1 MKDTLFQTNIKKQFE
16 FDESVA
22 SVFDDM
28 LERSIPFYKEQIDLI
43 AHFASLHLKEGG
55 LVYDLGS
62 STGNALFALHS
73 LSPQSQ
79 LVGIDSSSAMCER
92 ALLKAQAYGSNARFI
107 CEDFLTFSF
116 DPCDVVIASWT
127 MQFVRP
133 LMREKMIKKIFESLK
148 SGGVFLMSEKV
159 LGSDK
164 ELTHSMIE
172 YYHRYKITQGYT
184 QFEINQKREALENV
198 LIPYTLD
205 ENIDMLKNAGFSC
218 VEVLFKWVNFALLIA
233 KKEGK

>member
-1 MKDTLFQTNIKKQFE
+1 MKDTLFQSQINKQFE

-28 LERSIPFYKEQIDLI
+28 LERSIPFYKEQIELI
-43 AHFASLHLKEGG
+43 AHFASSHLQDLG

-62 STGNALFALHS
+62 STGNALFALHK
-73 LSPQSQ
+73 LCPKAR
-79 LVGIDSSSAMCER
+79 LVGIDSSKAMCER
-92 ALLKAQAYGSNARFI
+92 ALLKAGAYGIKAEFV
-107 CEDFLTFSF
+107 CEDFFSYPF
-116 DPCDVVIASWT
+116 EESSVVIASWT

-133 LMREKMIKKIFESLK
+133 LMREKMIQKIFDSLK
-148 SGGVFLMSEKV
+148 DGGVFLMSEKV
-159 LGSDK
+159 LSEDK
-164 ELTHSMIE
+164 QMSHLMIE
-172 YYHRYKITQGYT
+172 HYHQYKMQKGYT

-205 ENIDMLKNAGFSC
+205 ENITMLKNAGFES

-233 KKEGK
+233 KKGAK